1 MIISILNILFEYYY
15 VLLLVVLVDT
25 LIRYESVTTPVLRAP
40 CSAALPVCHGEGEA
54 EGGDG
59 DGGYQEVDSQA
70 DSAATADS

>member
-1 MIISILNILFEYYY
+1 MIISMLNIQP
-15 VLLLVVLVDT
+15 VRT